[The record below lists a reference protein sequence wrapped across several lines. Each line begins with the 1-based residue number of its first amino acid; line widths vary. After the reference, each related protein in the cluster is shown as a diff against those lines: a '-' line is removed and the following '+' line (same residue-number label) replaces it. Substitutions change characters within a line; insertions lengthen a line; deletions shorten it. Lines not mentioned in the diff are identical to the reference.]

1 MILEILVSTMNRKDT
16 SFLNRMFIN
25 NTIND
30 YSILIINQTTE
41 DNLLESEL
49 KNVRIINSF
58 EKGLSR
64 SRNLGIRHAIGDICL
79 IADDDIIYKRGFEKD
94 IIMAFNNHPQADFI
108 TFQMEDDSGRLFK
121 AYPNV
126 EWHNKKSII
135 TVNSVVIAFRR
146 ENILKS
152 GISFNPHFG
161 LGAEFPTADEYIFLR
176 DALQHSLKI
185 YFEKTIIL
193 SHKYF
198 SSGRVMGTDKMIYA
212 RSAVIFKYSGIL
224 TYLKLVKYL
233 YQAFMAKEIKLNEF
247 VSKYLVG
254 IKGIYRYQE
263 LKKGIQK

>member
-1 MILEILVSTMNRKDT
+1 MILEILVSTMNKKDT

-79 IADDDIIYKRGFEKD
+79 IADDDIIYKCGFEKD
-94 IIMAFNNHPQADFI
+94 IMMAFNNHPQADFI

-161 LGAEFPTADEYIFLR
+161 LGAQFPTGDEYVYLR
-176 DALQHSLKI
+176 DALNHKLRI
-185 YFEKTIIL
+185 YFCKKVIL
-193 SHKYF
+193 SHDFF
-198 SSGRVMGTDKMIYA
+198 SSGRSLGKESLIFA
-212 RSAVIFKYSGIL
+212 RSAILRKYSGKL
-224 TYLKLVKYL
+224 AYLKLIKYL
-233 YQAFMAKEIKLNEF
+233 LHGVFRNEIEIKTLI
-247 VSKYLVG
+247 SKFKIGV
-254 IKGIYRYQE
+254 KGISSYEQLLKQE
-263 LKKGIQK
+263 